1 MQITDITKYSTQLFE
16 EMGPKS
22 IAVAAGRAQ
31 KAEEDG
37 KPDDATTWRKIE
49 RALMEMR
56 GPHQG

>member
-1 MQITDITKYSTQLFE
+1 
-16 EMGPKS
+16 MGPRA

-37 KPDDATTWRKIE
+37 KTEDAETWRKIE
-49 RALMEMR
+49 RALIEMR

>member
-1 MQITDITKYSTQLFE
+1 MQINDITNYATQLFE
-16 EMGPKS
+16 EMGPKA

-37 KPDDATTWRKIE
+37 KTDDAETWRKIE
-49 RALMEMR
+49 RALMEKR